1 MDVTCPACQGTDT
14 QKIAAPVSGGNARG
28 KVAAMDI
35 DAGASLNA
43 SDVHTTID
51 TTKSSS
57 HTEVVH
63 TSPEPKLKTDGNPIV
78 GTLVLTV
85 VVGWIPALILYIRTG
100 KLLSCAALFVASV
113 FVIYVLIK
121 RNIIKNRHYN
131 ENEYPKE
138 RDLWENGYYCHDCK
152 NVFVPA
158 CLSTR
163 HDT

>member
-1 MDVTCPACQGTDT
+1 MDVTCPACHSTDT
-14 QKIAAPVSGGNARG
+14 QKIAAPVVGGTARG
-28 KVAAMDI
+28 KVAATDT
-35 DAGASLNA
+35 DVSASSNA
-43 SDVHTTID
+43 SDVDATVD

-78 GTLVLTV
+78 GALVLTIT
-85 VVGWIPALILYIRTG
+85 VGWIPALILYLRTG
-100 KLLSCAALFVASV
+100 KLLSGAALFAASV
-113 FVIYVLIK
+113 FIIYVLIK
-121 RNIIKNRHYN
+121 RNIINNRHYN

-138 RDLWENGYYCHDCK
+138 RDVWDNGFYCHDCK

-158 CLSTR
+158 CLSKR